1 MGRKNSLY
9 QHVPSSVLRQL
20 DRLIMENRLS
30 VTELHD
36 WLAMQEEVESP
47 PSRTSVWRYMVKEK
61 ETKAALRESREI
73 ARGIAQELGPE
84 SVESE
89 QGRILVEMLRSFVFK
104 AMMGKVSD
112 PDAKFDAAEI
122 AKITRSVRD
131 LAQAMSMEQDFAK
144 RIREEAR
151 KEVEAEVKVRVN
163 QLCNID
169 DLKKLS
175 NDELK
180 RKIAELAGAGP
191 A

>member
-36 WLAMQEEVESP
+36 WLATQEDVEKT

-73 ARGIAQELGPE
+73 ARGIAQELGPD

-89 QGRILVEMLRSFVFK
+89 QGRILVEMLRSFVF
-104 AMMGKVSD
+104 
-112 PDAKFDAAEI
+112 KFDAAEI

-144 RIREEAR
+144 RIRDDAR
-151 KEVEAEVKVRVN
+151 KEMEAEMKARVGKLGSA
-163 QLCNID
+163 Q
-169 DLKKLS
+169 DLKKLT
-175 NDELK
+175 DGELEK
-180 RKIAELAGAGP
+180 KIAELAAGA

>member
-36 WLAMQEEVESP
+36 WLATQEDVEKT

-73 ARGIAQELGPE
+73 ARGIAQELGPD

-144 RIREEAR
+144 RIRDDAR
-151 KEVEAEVKVRVN
+151 KEMEAEMKARVGKLGSA
-163 QLCNID
+163 Q
-169 DLKKLS
+169 DLKKLT
-175 NDELK
+175 DGELEK
-180 RKIAELAGAGP
+180 KIAELAAGA